1 MSFRND
7 LREIFLEMT
16 AGRAGTAEIGSWYLH
31 IRKIKVAE
39 ELTVKG
45 IVIFIAPQSEY
56 SKRATILSDKLGKI
70 TAFAQGAAK
79 INSRLI
85 GKLRPMTAAVF
96 RISKGRSAYNIHGA
110 ELIDPFLELSRDP
123 EDSFYG
129 TYFLEMADYFAQ
141 EGMVE
146 EEAKSMLNLLFLSL
160 DALRKGQLDRRLI
173 RAVYELR
180 LLVTEGEY
188 TEAPKRGPKELH
200 ELWRHVVS
208 SPLSKLFD
216 REHYED
222 SELCSLFS
230 DEAIAMSKEMCRH
243 EFRSRR
249 LL

>member
-1 MSFRND
+1 
-7 LREIFLEMT
+7 MT
-16 AGRAGTAEIGSWYLH
+16 SDI
-31 IRKIKVAE
+31 V
-39 ELTVKG
+39 VKG
-45 IVIFIAPQSEY
+45 IVLSSSPQAEY
-56 SKRATILSDKLGKI
+56 NKRIVLLTDRLGKI
-70 TAFAQGAAK
+70 TAFAQSAAK
-79 INSRLI
+79 TGSRLI
-85 GKLRPMTAAVF
+85 GKLRPMTAAEF
-96 RISKGRSAYNIHGA
+96 RLSKGRSAYNIHGV
-110 ELIDPFLELSRDP
+110 ELM
-123 EDSFYG
+123 DSFYELSTDLDASLYG
-129 TYFLEMADYFAQ
+129 SYFLEAAAYYAQ

-216 REHYED
+216 REHHED

-230 DEAIAMSKEMCRH
+230 DEAIAMSKELCRH